1 MDTSYFKVE
10 DMNVSN
16 AKFSVPESWAED
28 NSQAEQADLNSI
40 IGSGCKC
47 VCITKID
54 VSPINDFLALP
65 CCYLPPMNSGTLNFA
80 FETFISS
87 TLK

>member
-16 AKFSVPESWAED
+16 AEFSVSKSWAED

-47 VCITKID
+47 VCITKTDFSSIID
-54 VSPINDFLALP
+54 FFPSPLILSLLI
-65 CCYLPPMNSGTLNFA
+65 CK
-80 FETFISS
+80 SS
-87 TLK
+87 SSFVRSK